1 MDFYFFAKDQLYSS
15 NRFWDITK
23 LLLNDELYK
32 IPAEFTKS
40 QQKLLFENSC
50 TIDNLKIRFFP
61 MQVVFLSI
69 QNDTKIPC
77 GPFKAEKAHIN
88 TLYF

>member
-1 MDFYFFAKDQLYSS
+1 
-15 NRFWDITK
+15 
-23 LLLNDELYK
+23 
-32 IPAEFTKS
+32 
-40 QQKLLFENSC
+40 
-50 TIDNLKIRFFP
+50 